1 MLKALKKYR
10 APYLFIMPF
19 FILFL
24 VFQLVPT
31 IWTFYISLTN
41 WKGIGTP
48 DFCGFDNYRKMLI
61 DDMFWE
67 SLGNTVV
74 YWLTGLVFIICCA
87 LLIASLLNSRYLK
100 SNSARAFFKTAT
112 FLPNICAAIA
122 MGLIFRMLFDENV
135 GLVNE
140 VVTIFGGS
148 KIPWL
153 TSTTFSKIPVII
165 LNVWRYTPWF
175 TMILLSGL
183 LNISKDY
190 YEAATVDGAK
200 RIDIIRYIILP
211 ALVVPMTTMFILNL
225 GFFMTAG
232 FDQVFNFT
240 NQSVNSVIDILDTYV
255 YRIGLES
262 GQYSLATAVALIK
275 GIVGVFLVLVTHLV
289 SKKVTGKGVW

>member
-48 DFCGFDNYRKMLI
+48 DFCEFDNYRKM
-61 DDMFWE
+61 
-67 SLGNTVV
+67 
-74 YWLTGLVFIICCA
+74 LTGLVFIICCA

-140 VVTIFGGS
+140 LVTMLGGS
-148 KIPWL
+148 RLPWL

-190 YEAATVDGAK
+190 YEAATVDGANGWQQFWFITLPSLK
-200 RIDIIRYIILP
+200 NILFFCSVTLTVDMWKLFNESYILP
-211 ALVVPMTTMFILNL
+211 GPGTSNSSLFQYMYES
-225 GFFMTAG
+225 GFN
-232 FDQVFNFT
+232 VFNMGYA
-240 NQSVNSVIDILDTYV
+240 SAIGVILIL
-255 YRIGLES
+255 I
-262 GQYSLATAVALIK
+262 LIVISIIQFVVRHK
-275 GIVGVFLVLVTHLV
+275 QGEI
-289 SKKVTGKGVW
+289 

>member
-48 DFCGFDNYRKMLI
+48 EFCGFDNYHKMVI

-74 YWLTGLVFIICCA
+74 YWITGLVFITCCA
-87 LLIASLLNSRYLK
+87 LLIACLLNSRYLK
-100 SNSARAFFKTAT
+100 SRGARAFFKTAT
-112 FLPNICAAIA
+112 FLPNVCAAIA

-140 VVTIFGGS
+140 MSTALGGS
-148 KIPWL
+148 RVPWL

-175 TMILLSGL
+175 TMIILSGL

-190 YEAATVDGAK
+190 YEAATVDGANAWQQFWFITIPSLK
-200 RIDIIRYIILP
+200 NILFFCSITLTVDMWKLFNESYILP
-211 ALVVPMTTMFILNL
+211 GPGTSNSSLFQYMYES
-225 GFFMTAG
+225 GFN
-232 FDQVFNFT
+232 VFNMGYA
-240 NQSVNSVIDILDTYV
+240 SAIGVVLIVILVI
-255 YRIGLES
+255 IS
-262 GQYSLATAVALIK
+262 IIQFVARHRQGEI
-275 GIVGVFLVLVTHLV
+275 
-289 SKKVTGKGVW
+289 